1 MGRGLTIFAR
11 FHPHSHHPLSKSSGM
26 PPKPKPA
33 VTARQAQ
40 SKSKP
45 TSKRSYVPP
54 ELAGS
59 STRKTWVPASRHK
72 IAEAKFHSK
81 GKSAG
86 HSSDKN
92 ESGHE
97 DDGNEIAGEDEKGN
111 NGDESD
117 MDGGRD
123 NSEIADES
131 GPQYYDR
138 DGNPVPIE
146 EIAAVLQRPR
156 DPTSGKSPGANLP
169 RFGKPGRLH
178 HVTARA
184 V

>member
-1 MGRGLTIFAR
+1 
-11 FHPHSHHPLSKSSGM
+11 M

-45 TSKRSYVPP
+45 TSKHSYVPP
-54 ELAGS
+54 ELAGL
-59 STRKTWVPASRHK
+59 STRKTWIPASRHK
-72 IAEAKFHSK
+72 IAEAKFHGK

-86 HSSDKN
+86 HSSDEN

-131 GPQYYDR
+131 GPQYYGEYR
-138 DGNPVPIE
+138 RITNGPITYHR
-146 EIAAVLQRPR
+146 AAQPKAETL
-156 DPTSGKSPGANLP
+156 TSAK
-169 RFGKPGRLH
+169 
-178 HVTARA
+178 
-184 V
+184 